1 MAEKKE
7 TPIVDNEVGKIK
19 VKEKVE
25 KQPVSNETK
34 GNVTKVKAKM
44 KMPAQDLSEPTITK
58 VDLSTTK
65 TKEDAVPEQST
76 DEVPVR
82 DESKT
87 SEKVVEEIIETTD
100 EKPTGEKISD
110 SVQDKPTPTKQV
122 AEEPQ
127 VEKQEPLP
135 ENVEKLVNF
144 IKETGGDINDYV
156 KLNQDYSELDN
167 LSLLEEYYKQTKP
180 HLNSEE
186 ISFLMKDQFSF
197 DEQRD
202 DEVEIQR
209 KKLALKEQVASAKSH
224 LDGLK
229 SKYYEDIKA
238 GSKLT
243 AEQQKAVDFFN
254 RYQKEEAET
263 KKGVEQRVN
272 IFNEKTNNLFTDD
285 FKGFEYK
292 VGDKKFRYNVQDAN
306 KVKETQSDIS
316 NFIGKFLDKNNEM
329 SDAAG
334 YHKSFFTAMN
344 ADAIAK
350 HFYEQGQADALK
362 QSVEKGKNINMDP
375 RQQHGVVEAGGIKVK
390 VLGDN
395 TADFKFKI
403 KNKN

>member
-76 DEVPVR
+76 NEVPVR

-122 AEEPQ
+122 TEEPQ

-316 NFIGKFLDKNNEM
+316 NFI
-329 SDAAG
+329 
-334 YHKSFFTAMN
+334 
-344 ADAIAK
+344 
-350 HFYEQGQADALK
+350 
-362 QSVEKGKNINMDP
+362 
-375 RQQHGVVEAGGIKVK
+375 
-390 VLGDN
+390 
-395 TADFKFKI
+395 
-403 KNKN
+403 